1 MVLLVERLLEDDL
14 RLIYSLSV
22 SGYQFQTVVIEY
34 DGFLMDYMISP
45 YSYFIYG
52 EEEPEENPLYF
63 NRIAVPEYWDIQ
75 GTGSGGEIYD
85 FDDLRGRIFFAEP
98 KKKRYVRTVEWLDG
112 NRRVCSCDHYDKFG
126 RRFAQTSFDRSQ
138 KPVHRTFY
146 DGSGAEVITE
156 NLLTGDIILTENG
169 KNRFFC
175 SREEFVVH
183 FLRQLE
189 PDYILYNSLSVPFLA
204 AARYCRQVKQ
214 LRHNIL
220 FWQEPVGEDIPGNMK
235 MILNRDMAGTD
246 LIAVQSKKAFQR
258 IRELEIDQSRFS
270 YLGYIYPEARQN
282 QGSANALIFTNSD
295 QIERLEEL
303 VLQLPEIR
311 FHIGALTEMSPKL
324 MNMQKFPNVCL
335 FPAISEEQIRD
346 LWQKCDI
353 YLDINHGNEVQT
365 AVQTAFIQQDL
376 IFAFENTAHNRRYV
390 GDGNLFSPDQYTEM
404 AEKLRMAVSDPAV
417 MERELGLQR
426 SHAES
431 VTAEDY
437 RTVIGSREVADGEE
451 KQSV

>member
-52 EEEPEENPLYF
+52 EEEPEEIRCILIALPSRSTGTSRERAPGEKSTILMTCADGSF
-63 NRIAVPEYWDIQ
+63 LRNR
-75 GTGSGGEIYD
+75 
-85 FDDLRGRIFFAEP
+85 
-98 KKKRYVRTVEWLDG
+98 KKHYVRTVEWLDG

-175 SREEFVVH
+175 SKEEFVVH

-204 AARYCRQVKQ
+204 AARYCGQVKQ
-214 LRHNIL
+214 LRHNVL

-246 LIAVQSKKAFQR
+246 LIAVQSKEAFQR
-258 IRELEIDQSRFS
+258 IRELEIDQSRFA
-270 YLGYIYPEARQN
+270 YLGYIYPEIRQN

-295 QIERLEEL
+295 QVERLEEL
-303 VLQLPEIR
+303 VRQLPEIR
-311 FHIGALTEMSPKL
+311 FHIGALTEMSSKL
-324 MNMQKFPNVCL
+324 MNMQKFSNVSL

-346 LWQKCDI
+346 LWEKCDI